1 MIAHEYRQ
9 DSTQRIY
16 SGIFGGREGGFS
28 ERVII
33 NEERKEM
40 GGGEEKI
47 KEGRG
52 FDSLNFWINYMLASV
67 ELDGLD

>member
-40 GGGEEKI
+40 GGGRK
-47 KEGRG
+47 K
-52 FDSLNFWINYMLASV
+52 
-67 ELDGLD
+67 

>member
-40 GGGEEKI
+40 GGGGKNKRRKGI
-47 KEGRG
+47 R
-52 FDSLNFWINYMLASV
+52 FT
-67 ELDGLD
+67 